1 MKGLQTYYKYTYI
14 FIYGYNFF
22 RFNAYGYWCFVSNT
36 KCFTVDRYIAAEN
49 LNHIKRKTKK
59 KLNNEKLNRISYA
72 VLRVP
77 PVIKYKP
84 KGE

>member
-1 MKGLQTYYKYTYI
+1 M
-14 FIYGYNFF
+14 F
-22 RFNAYGYWCFVSNT
+22 RFEYQMFYGRSV
-36 KCFTVDRYIAAEN
+36 IAAEN

-59 KLNNEKLNRISYA
+59 KSNNEKLNRISYA

>member
-1 MKGLQTYYKYTYI
+1 MI
-14 FIYGYNFF
+14 FF
-22 RFNAYGYWCFVSNT
+22 RFNTCGRWCLVSNT
-36 KCFTVDRYIAAEN
+36 KCFTVDRYIAARN

-59 KLNNEKLNRISYA
+59 KLNKEKPNRISYA

-77 PVIKYKP
+77 PIIKYKP